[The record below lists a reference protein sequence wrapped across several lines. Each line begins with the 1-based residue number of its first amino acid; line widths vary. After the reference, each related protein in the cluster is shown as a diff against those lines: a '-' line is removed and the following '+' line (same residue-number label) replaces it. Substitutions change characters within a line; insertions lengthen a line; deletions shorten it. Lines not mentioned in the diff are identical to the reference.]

1 MQLKVL
7 IAEDDKHTRT
17 IMEHIFQKD
26 PAFKDMQIEL
36 LLAPDGEVAW
46 QLFQK
51 NRVDLVISDLLMP
64 KMDGFAFCRAVRDSA
79 HGKDIPIVI
88 TSAIYK
94 ETALLN
100 RLREELGV
108 VFFPKPFQVRE
119 FTHEILQLL
128 KRGDA
133 TEAAPTKRT
142 RITMSGP
149 FQGTLDVRPLA
160 TLLLD
165 IYDIEGTGVL
175 LLEQGKMQKEIFFLF
190 GRPMGAESNIRH
202 EMLGNY
208 LVTKSVLTEKR
219 HQELLATAKN
229 TRVSFLKALLEAKE
243 FDQDLVLKYHASL
256 VKVRIVNAFRWHSGS
271 YTFSPG
277 DTFSERLPKSPVDP
291 VALVFAGLK
300 RGADLD
306 EITARVQNDLFSTF
320 KFNERYKTL
329 HDEFVRVFGDAVLV
343 HLGAPG
349 ATIADVLAKGVDPMT
364 LYTQVYAL
372 LETGMCFFVRDAR
385 SQAAASSMRMP
396 VVDDPLSISNIKKVL
411 YQPEATEGEISVVA
425 DLPMPGGPAAADD
438 GLILDIP
445 MEIEDAALEEKKRR
459 LREFYLDIR
468 EKDYFQALGLPPT
481 AGNLEIGTKI
491 DAVARSFAIAAYSDV
506 DLGEDHVKLEEI
518 LEYLKIAHQTLTDP
532 ARKAAYLQKTQAD
545 RIKGESILDAEVLV
559 QKAEEHLDQGRPR
572 EALQMLD
579 KARRMQPEVPDFH
592 ALYALAA
599 HRAREA
605 ENTVNSAIFHALEL
619 GPESPTVNLCAG
631 AVAEGQGRLDEAV
644 RHFEKVLE
652 VDPEN
657 QRAFDELDR
666 ILRGRGDFR
675 IVERLHRKLLHQFG
689 NRRPQRTLALA
700 RSLALLYE
708 QHLADLDK
716 ARAAWEIVHAILP
729 QDTEAAEAME
739 RLARMRAR
747 LSPEAL
753 AERLEGVRKDLLAPE
768 ARVNACLAGFRLA
781 REGTPDLAYLF
792 AAALE
797 ALDADAPEARAFH
810 QQFTPPF
817 LARAWRAVDAE
828 VWELAQDPEDFP
840 FVGKIFET
848 LGMHVP
854 EGHFFPKDAG
864 APRVLGPG
872 ELPPPWER
880 ALTYLAGQ
888 CSIPVPPVTT
898 GNTAADVTLTYLD
911 TTPALHVS
919 EAALG
924 DTDIRRISAL
934 AAPYC
939 TSFWTGRALPMLAT
953 PPQMLLLLKI
963 VIGFVSQKPAGADA
977 ESQRLQALLAGAPDL
992 RAALTQTI
1000 SEVSSKMGNL
1010 NVSNWIKA
1018 VHRSGLHIALL
1029 LTSNLPELYRRAPE
1043 ELRPGLLSWAV
1054 SDRHVQARRLL
1065 GVSIDV

>member
-1 MQLKVL
+1 MQLKIL

-36 LLAPDGEVAW
+36 LLAPDGEIAW

-51 NRVDLVISDLLMP
+51 NKVDLVISDLLMP

-119 FTHEILQLL
+119 FTHEILQMLR
-128 KRGDA
+128 RGDA
-133 TEAAPTKRT
+133 TDAAPSKRT

-208 LVTKSVLTEKR
+208 LVSKGVLTEKR

-229 TRVSFLKALLEAKE
+229 TRVTFLKALLDARE
-243 FDQDLVLKYHASL
+243 FDQDMVLKYHASL
-256 VKVRIVNAFRWHSGS
+256 VKVRIVNAFRWHTGT

-300 RGADLD
+300 RGVDLD
-306 EITARVQNDLFSTF
+306 EITTRVQNDLFSTF
-320 KFNERYKTL
+320 RFNERFNTL
-329 HDEFVRVFGDAVLV
+329 REEFLRVFGDAVLG
-343 HLGAPG
+343 HLSVPG
-349 ATIADVLAKGVDPMT
+349 ATIADVLAKGQDPMT
-364 LYTQVYAL
+364 VYTQVYAL
-372 LETGMCFFVRDAR
+372 LETSMCAFVRDAR

-411 YQPEATEGEISVVA
+411 YQPEPGEGEISVVA
-425 DLPMPGGPAAADD
+425 DLPMPSGPAAADD

-445 MEIEDAALEEKKRR
+445 MEIEDNTVEDKRRR

-468 EKDYFQALGLPPT
+468 EKDYFQALGLAPT
-481 AGNLEIGTKI
+481 AGNLEIGTRI
-491 DAVARSFAIAAYSDV
+491 EAMAREFAISAYAEI

-518 LEYLKIAHQTLTDP
+518 LEYLKSAHQTLTDP
-532 ARKAAYLQKTQAD
+532 ARKAAYLQKAQAD

-559 QKAEEHLDQGRPR
+559 KKAEEHLDQGRPR
-572 EALQMLD
+572 EALAMLD
-579 KARRMQPEVPDFH
+579 RARRMQPEVPDFH

-631 AVAEGQGRLDEAV
+631 AVAEGQGRVDEAV

-652 VDPEN
+652 MDPEN
-657 QRAFDELDR
+657 VRAFEELDR
-666 ILRGRGDFR
+666 ILRARGDFR
-675 IVERLHRKLLHQFG
+675 IVERWHRKLLHQFG
-689 NRRPQRTLALA
+689 SRRPQRTLAMA

-708 QHLADLDK
+708 EALADLDK
-716 ARAAWEIVHAILP
+716 ARAAWEIVHAIAP
-729 QDTEAAEAME
+729 QDAEAAEAME
-739 RLARMRAR
+739 RLARLRAR
-747 LSPEAL
+747 LTPEAL

-768 ARVNACLAGFRLA
+768 TRANACQAGFKLA
-781 REGTPDLAYLF
+781 RENAPDLAYLF

-797 ALDADAPEARAFH
+797 GLDADAPEARAFH

-828 VWELAQDPEDFP
+828 LWELAQDPEDFP

-854 EGHFFPKDAG
+854 EGRFFPKGPAT
-864 APRVLGPG
+864 PRLLAY
-872 ELPPPWER
+872 EDLPPLWQR
-880 ALTYLAGQ
+880 ALSYLAGQ
-888 CSIPVPPVTT
+888 CSIPVPPVVL
-898 GNTAADVTLTYLD
+898 GNEQADIGLIYLESS
-911 TTPALHVS
+911 PALHVAD
-919 EAALG
+919 AALG
-924 DTDIRRISAL
+924 IQDIRRIAAM
-934 AAPYC
+934 AAPCC
-939 TSFWTGRALPMLAT
+939 TGFWTGRALPVLAT
-953 PPQMLLLLKI
+953 PPQMLLLLKV
-963 VIGFVSQKPAGADA
+963 VIGFVSQKPAGADP
-977 ESQRLQALLAGAPDL
+977 ESQRLQALLTGAPEL
-992 RAALTQTI
+992 RAALTSTI

-1010 NVSNWIKA
+1010 NVSAWVKA
-1018 VHRSGLHIALL
+1018 VHRSALHVALL
-1029 LTSNLPELYRRAPE
+1029 LTQNLPELYRRAPE
-1043 ELRPGLLSWAV
+1043 DLRPGLLSWAL